1 MATNGPSVTSVSTSF
16 TRTVVAVSGGCIFTS
31 AGVTPGVWLIA
42 RRTEDEEMDSFAAPA
57 EQERPRNANVPPAGG
72 DGSGCRTSST
82 VRGGSDAHRASRES
96 SEDVASR
103 EPEGEPGWRRCRSQ
117 DPRPQALGLCRFD
130 GRERC
135 ISADSTA
142 AGAAALPIRRRPSLV
157 RDQTFA
163 GELALRLVE

>member
-103 EPEGEPGWRRCRSQ
+103 EPEGELGRRRCRSQ

-130 GRERC
+130 GRERWG
-135 ISADSTA
+135 SADSTA
-142 AGAAALPIRRRPSLV
+142 ARAAALPIRRRS
-157 RDQTFA
+157 
-163 GELALRLVE
+163 